1 MTNPSDT
8 KLNWFCSMWQWNLI
22 SFLLCWS
29 LLSLTRVHYFL
40 VVLVLNSIIKKI
52 FFLSPCSGLFIKKKK
67 YIVLGNKIINCCTKQ
82 LYCEYFTL
90 TKASYLVLLLHIG
103 HIMHCFVLVWQE
115 LMWILKYF
123 KGCAFQND
131 KILNWSSF
139 PLEFVVNDKII

>member
-1 MTNPSDT
+1 MKFNQLSAVLKFALTDKGSLFFSSSDAEFRN
-8 KLNWFCSMWQWNLI
+8 KEN
-22 SFLLCWS
+22 
-29 LLSLTRVHYFL
+29 
-40 VVLVLNSIIKKI
+40 
-52 FFLSPCSGLFIKKKK
+52 FFWSPCSGLFIKKKS
-67 YIVLGNKIINCCTKQ
+67 ILLGNKIINCCTKQ

-123 KGCAFQND
+123 KGCTFQND